1 MTSSIRLGMRWWLA
15 AAFASV
21 AALTA
26 VVVVSVLN
34 SRSEHAFRSYAE
46 SFAVGD
52 SVTAAERL
60 KRDSSLPLLRAD
72 VARLE
77 SRRNLALFVF
87 DARGRRLTAA
97 VSNGSRLTDVPRH
110 QAALRA
116 ALARNRFIGS
126 SRDGS
131 AIVVG
136 IAIHG
141 GAGTALVAYSSRPEL
156 STQLGIVR
164 HEFLLSALVAIV
176 AGTAAGFIVAWL
188 TGRRLARI
196 AKSAGELGEG
206 DFSARVV
213 DRFPDEVGSLAASIE
228 QMRGRLSGLFDAL
241 HEDRNRLERLLDR
254 LDEAVVVVDA
264 ELEVEF
270 ANGRARDLLGDRG
283 GALSG
288 DAFGAD
294 GDRALREFA
303 AGLFRANAPTQL
315 RLVTDDDRSFLVSGI
330 SPGPGTESAIVVLFD
345 ETQRERTERAQR
357 EFATN
362 AAHELRTPLASIVT
376 AVEMLQTG
384 AKDDPAT
391 RDEFLDLIDREA
403 SRLTRLT
410 RALLVLAR
418 AEAREESPQVGSVE
432 LRALFDEVVSG
443 LHPPPGV
450 EVRVESAELAVIA
463 DRDLLEQTLINL
475 GMNALQHTKAGTVA
489 FRARRTDGLVEIDI
503 ADTGAGMPTGTRT
516 RAFERFYRA
525 GPTKDGFG
533 LGLSIARESMRALGG
548 DVEIESAPGVGTTVR
563 LRLPEAA

>member
-1 MTSSIRLGMRWWLA
+1 VRAPTRIGMRWWLA

-34 SRSEHAFRSYAE
+34 SRSEHAFRAYAE
-46 SFAVGD
+46 SFAIGD

-60 KRDSSLPLLRAD
+60 KRDGSLPVLRAD
-72 VARLE
+72 VARLQS
-77 SRRNLALFVF
+77 SRKLALFVF
-87 DARGRRLTAA
+87 DAHGRRLTPA
-97 VSNGSRLTDVPRH
+97 VSNGTRLTDVPRH
-110 QAALRA
+110 ATALRA
-116 ALARNRFIGS
+116 ALTRNRFIGS

-136 IAIHG
+136 VAIHG

-156 STQLGIVR
+156 STQLGIVQ

-176 AGTAAGFIVAWL
+176 VGTAAGFIVAWL
-188 TGRRLARI
+188 TARRLARI
-196 AKSAGELGEG
+196 ASSAGALGRG
-206 DFSARVV
+206 DFSAPVV

-228 QMRGRLSGLFDAL
+228 QMRGRLSGLFEAL
-241 HEDRNRLERLLDR
+241 REDRNRLEQLLDR
-254 LDEAVVVVDA
+254 LDEAVVVVDPG
-264 ELEVEF
+264 LEVEF
-270 ANGRARDLLGDRG
+270 ANGRARDLLGGGRVLSG
-283 GALSG
+283 GAFGG
-288 DAFGAD
+288 DA
-294 GDRALREFA
+294 DRALRDFA
-303 AGLFRANAPTQL
+303 TGLFRANAPTHL
-315 RLVTDDDRSFLVSGI
+315 RLITDDDRIFLVSGI
-330 SPGPGTESAIVVLFD
+330 SPGPGMESAIVVLFD

-384 AKDDPAT
+384 AKEDPAT
-391 RDEFLDLIDREA
+391 RDEFLELIDREA
-403 SRLTRLT
+403 GRLTRLT

-418 AEAREESPQVGSVE
+418 AEAREEAPQVGSVE
-432 LRALFDEVVSG
+432 LRALLEEVVAG
-443 LHPPPGV
+443 LNPPPGV
-450 EVRVESAELAVIA
+450 ELRVESPELAVIA

-475 GMNALQHTKAGTVA
+475 GTNALQHTEAGSIA
-489 FRARRTDGLVEIDI
+489 FRARSAGGRVEIDI
-503 ADTGAGMPTGTRT
+503 ADTGAGMPAGART
-516 RAFERFYRA
+516 RVFERFYRA

-548 DVEIESAPGVGTTVR
+548 EVEIESAPGVGTTVR